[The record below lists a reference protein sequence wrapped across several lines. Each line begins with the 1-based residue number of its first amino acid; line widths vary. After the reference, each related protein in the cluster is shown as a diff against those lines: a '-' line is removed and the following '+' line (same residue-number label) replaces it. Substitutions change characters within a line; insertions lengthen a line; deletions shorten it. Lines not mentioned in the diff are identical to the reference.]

1 MTAWLRLERDIQ
13 MCGLPGFGVV
23 FDVGRAL
30 MLRNEVGVVG
40 KFRIEY

>member
-1 MTAWLRLERDIQ
+1 MTAWLRLECDKQ

-23 FDVGRAL
+23 LYVGGAL

-40 KFRIEY
+40 KFRIEH

>member
-23 FDVGRAL
+23 LYVGRAL
-30 MLRNEVGVVG
+30 MLRNKIRVVG